1 MPLVLAALAV
11 ALVVAVAAAVAR
23 HRRSAARAPSI
34 SLTPH
39 APRAGVSHLASRV
52 SELSD
57 LGLHL
62 RAGPPQR
69 RLGTLLGSGHA
80 TTR

>member
-1 MPLVLAALAV
+1 MLLVFAALAV
-11 ALVVAVAAAVAR
+11 ALVVAVALLR
-23 HRRSAARAPSI
+23 RRRSAARAPGI

-39 APRAGVSHLASRV
+39 APRAGVSHLASQV

-80 TTR
+80 ATR